1 MNAHLANEVNYDVRR
16 EPGRPGSLIHLI
28 VSDACLT
35 ASGVPLAA
43 LAAGG
48 ARFPND
54 PPPPAAG
61 FRAETQTRAH
71 ATGECG
77 PWVSAFAAYMPR
89 DALGE
94 VLAPAVPGRAGLLPR
109 EPGPGGLFVSL
120 PVACDARGAYDPYA
134 TTALRVSWGPAASCA
149 RVLLFSYGELVP
161 PTTRYAA
168 DGPRLAR
175 LCRHFCRYVWRLGAA
190 APAAA
195 AEAAAHLA
203 AGLGGGGPGAAA
215 DAPAELAAGDDPPI
229 SPEAQLA
236 APGADAADR
245 EDVSIAREDE
255 EILALVQRAV
265 RDVARRHPVRAGAP
279 RRAAPAVASGLR
291 QGALAHQAAAG
302 AGAAGRARDDAEAVL
317 AGLEPPGGGRFGP
330 ASVADLPRP
339 GGEVLGDVLT
349 LAPGSERP
357 RSLVE
362 WLDRGWEALA
372 GGDRPGW
379 LWSRRSVSLVPRHH
393 YATGGRFVVVSYENS
408 VAWGGR
414 GAGAPRLSGEL
425 AEALTEA
432 CAAEDV
438 LCPRRLSPARQAE
451 LLRRFPALEAPLRG
465 ARPVLAPFDA
475 AAEVAFVA
483 RAQTECLR
491 ALGGAIRAAL
501 QGAPRIT
508 QRVRYEFDP
517 DQSAWIGE
525 VTRRLPVLLENVM
538 RAIEEAPAD
547 AFFRTAYAAAVLS
560 FLGERAF
567 RGRRFVPPGDDLP
580 ARFSDADGHYA
591 FDYYSTGGTTV
602 RTTDRPIAVVFDG
615 DVNREQSKCRFLDA
629 PPPNAARRVCE
640 RYLPGES
647 YAYLCLGFNRRLH
660 ALVVFPGGF
669 AFAAN
674 VAAYLTL
681 GEPASRALV
690 RRFCREVPSGR
701 GAAR

>member
-1 MNAHLANEVNYDVRR
+1 MNAHLANEVNYDIRR
-16 EPGRPGSLIHLI
+16 EPERPGSLIHLI
-28 VSDACLT
+28 ISDACLA

-43 LAAGG
+43 LGAAP
-48 ARFPND
+48 RPHS
-54 PPPPAAG
+54 PAPG
-61 FRAETQTRAH
+61 FRVEAQTRAH

-77 PWVSAFAAYMPR
+77 PWGSVFAAYMPR

-94 VLAPAVPGRAGLLPR
+94 VLAPAVPGHPGLLPR
-109 EPGPGGLFVSL
+109 EPSPGGLFVSL
-120 PVACDARGAYDPYA
+120 PVSCDARGAYDPY
-134 TTALRVSWGPAASCA
+134 TTAALRVCWGPAASCA
-149 RVLLFSYGELVP
+149 RVLLFTYDELVP

-168 DGPRLAR
+168 DGPRLTR
-175 LCRHFCRYVWRLGAA
+175 LCRHLCRYVGRLGAA

-195 AEAAAHLA
+195 TEAAAHLA
-203 AGLGGGGPGAAA
+203 AGLAGGARGG
-215 DAPAELAAGDDPPI
+215 APVSGELAAGDDAPI
-229 SPEAQLA
+229 SPEEQLTT
-236 APGADAADR
+236 PGGDAADR
-245 EDVSIAREDE
+245 EDVSITREDE

-265 RDVARRHPVRAGAP
+265 LDVARRHPVRAGAP
-279 RRAAPAVASGLR
+279 RRGGGPAVASGLR
-291 QGALAHQAAAG
+291 QGAMAHQATSG
-302 AGAAGRARDDAEAVL
+302 SGPHGPRDDAEAVI

-330 ASVADLPRP
+330 VSVADLPRP
-339 GGEVLGDVLT
+339 GGEILGDVLT

-379 LWSRRSVSLVPRHH
+379 LWSRRSVSLVLRHH
-393 YATGGRFVVVSYENS
+393 YATKGRFVVVSYENS

-414 GAGAPRLSGEL
+414 RAPAPRLSAEL

-432 CAAEDV
+432 CAGEDE
-438 LCPRRLSPARQAE
+438 LRPQRLSPALQAE

-465 ARPVLAPFDA
+465 ARPVLAPFDV
-475 AAEVAFVA
+475 AAEVAFAA
-483 RAQTECLR
+483 RVQTACLR

-525 VTRRLPVLLENVM
+525 VARRLPVLLENVM

-547 AFFRTAYAAAVLS
+547 DFFRTAYAAAVLS
-560 FLGERAF
+560 FLGERVF

-580 ARFSDADGHYA
+580 ARFADADGHYV
-591 FDYYSTGGTTV
+591 FDYYSTSGTTL
-602 RTTDRPIAVVFDG
+602 RTTDRPIAAVFDG

-629 PPPNAARRVCE
+629 PPPNATRRVCE

-669 AFAAN
+669 AFTAN

-681 GEPASRALV
+681 GEPSGRAIV
-690 RRFCREVPSGR
+690 QRFCREVPAGR

>member
-1 MNAHLANEVNYDVRR
+1 MNAHLANEASYDVRR
-16 EPGRPGSLIHLI
+16 EPGRPGSLVHLI
-28 VSDACLT
+28 VSDACLA
-35 ASGVPLAA
+35 ASGVPLHA
-43 LAAGG
+43 LTAGG
-48 ARFPND
+48 AAAARD
-54 PPPPAAG
+54 PPPPAPG
-61 FRAETQTRAH
+61 FRVETQTRAH

-94 VLAPAVPGRAGLLPR
+94 VLAPAVPGRPGLLPR
-109 EPGPGGLFVSL
+109 EPSPGGLFVSL

-134 TTALRVSWGPAASCA
+134 TAALRVSWGPTASCA
-149 RVLLFSYGELVP
+149 RVLLFGYGELVA

-215 DAPAELAAGDDPPI
+215 GAPAELAAGDDAPI

-245 EDVSIAREDE
+245 EDVSITREDE

-265 RDVARRHPVRAGAP
+265 RDVARRHPVRAGAD

-291 QGALAHQAAAG
+291 QGALAHQAAAV
-302 AGAAGRARDDAEAVL
+302 AAAGGPRDDAGAVL

-330 ASVADLPRP
+330 DPGARLPRP

-393 YATGGRFVVVSYENS
+393 YATGARFVVVSYENS

-414 GAGAPRLSGEL
+414 NAPAPRLSGEL
-425 AEALTEA
+425 AEALVAA
-432 CAAEDV
+432 CAEEDEPH
-438 LCPRRLSPARQAE
+438 PRRLSPGVQDA
-451 LLRRFPALEAPLRG
+451 LLRRFPALEAPLRH

-475 AAEVAFVA
+475 AAEVAFAA
-483 RAQTECLR
+483 RVQTACLR
-491 ALGGAIRAAL
+491 ALGCAIRAAL

-517 DQSAWIGE
+517 DQSAWLGE
-525 VTRRLPVLLENVM
+525 VARRLPVLLENVM

-547 AFFRTAYAAAVLS
+547 VFFRTAYAAAVLS

-580 ARFSDADGHYA
+580 ARFADADGHYA
-591 FDYYSTGGTTV
+591 FDYYSTGGATV
-602 RTTDRPIAVVFDG
+602 RTTDRPIVVVFGG

-681 GEPASRALV
+681 GDPASRALV
-690 RRFCREVPSGR
+690 QRFCREVPPGR

>member
-28 VSDACLT
+28 VSDACL
-35 ASGVPLAA
+35 AAAGVPLAA
-43 LAAGG
+43 LGG
-48 ARFPND
+48 GPH
-54 PPPPAAG
+54 PPAPG
-61 FRAETQTRAH
+61 FRVEAQTRAH

-77 PWVSAFAAYMPR
+77 PWGSVFAAYMPR

-94 VLAPAVPGRAGLLPR
+94 VLAPAVPGRPGLLPR
-109 EPGPGGLFVSL
+109 EPSPGGLFVSL
-120 PVACDARGAYDPYA
+120 PLACDARGVYDPY
-134 TTALRVSWGPAASCA
+134 TTAALRVCWGPAASCA
-149 RVLLFSYGELVP
+149 RVLLFSYDELVP

-168 DGPRLAR
+168 DGPRLTR
-175 LCRHFCRYVWRLGAA
+175 LCRHFCRYVGRLGAA

-195 AEAAAHLA
+195 TEAAAHLA
-203 AGLGGGGPGAAA
+203 AGLGGDVAPEGERAPGPG
-215 DAPAELAAGDDPPI
+215 ELAGGDDAPI
-229 SPEAQLA
+229 SPEEQLA
-236 APGADAADR
+236 APGGDAADR
-245 EDVSIAREDE
+245 EDVSITREDE

-265 RDVARRHPVRAGAP
+265 RDVARRHPVRAANP
-279 RRAAPAVASGLR
+279 RRAGSSAVASGLR
-291 QGALAHQAAAG
+291 QGAMAHQAT
-302 AGAAGRARDDAEAVL
+302 AGAAGRGSRDDAEAVF

-330 ASVADLPRP
+330 ACVAELPRP
-339 GGEVLGDVLT
+339 GGEILGDVLT

-372 GGDRPGW
+372 DGDRPCW
-379 LWSRRSVSLVPRHH
+379 LWSRRPVSLVPRHH
-393 YATGGRFVVVSYENS
+393 YATKGRFVVVSYENS

-414 GAGAPRLSGEL
+414 SAPAPRLSREL

-432 CAAEDV
+432 CAGEDV
-438 LCPRRLSPARQAE
+438 LRPQRLSPAAQAE
-451 LLRRFPALEAPLRG
+451 LLRRFPALEAPLRH
-465 ARPVLAPFDA
+465 ARPVLAPFDV
-475 AAEVAFVA
+475 AAEVAFVG
-483 RAQTECLR
+483 RVQTACLR

-525 VTRRLPVLLENVM
+525 VARRLPVLLENVM

-547 AFFRTAYAAAVLS
+547 DFFRTAYAAAALS
-560 FLGERAF
+560 FLGERVL

-580 ARFSDADGHYA
+580 ARFPDADGHYV
-591 FDYYSTGGTTV
+591 FDYYSTSGTTL

-629 PPPNAARRVCE
+629 PPPNARRRVCE

-681 GEPASRALV
+681 GDPAARAIV
-690 RRFCREVPSGR
+690 QRFCREVPAGR